1 MNTQHIEYDFT
12 GKLEYKLYY
21 QAWLPKEEPIAVIML
36 AHGIVE
42 HSGRYQ
48 RVSNYLAE
56 NGYAVYAFDFRNH
69 GYSQGQKGHV
79 DDFAYFEDDLRTF
92 HQLVKSKHPNKK
104 IFLFGHSMGAAI
116 SLAYAEKYS
125 SELAG
130 VILSG
135 SPLCIQPQLPTAIVG
150 LIYPLAVI
158 VPRLAFYRLD
168 SSTLSRDKKVVE
180 AYDKDPLVFR
190 GKLTTRLLL
199 SFLWELH
206 KIRAGL
212 GKIKAPVL
220 ILHGSEDKLC
230 LPSGSKVA
238 LQGVSSTDKSIQIYN
253 GFFHEIL
260 NEPEYSTVLGDMLAW
275 LNKRTLN

>member
-1 MNTQHIEYDFT
+1 MMTQHIEGNFA
-12 GKLEYKLYY
+12 GKLGYKLYF
-21 QAWLPKEEPIAVIML
+21 QAWLPDDEPKAVIML

-48 RVSNYLAE
+48 RTANYLAQ
-56 NGYAVYAFDFRNH
+56 NGFAVYTFDFRNH
-69 GYSQGQKGHV
+69 GRSQGQKGHV
-79 DDFAYFEDDLRTF
+79 DDFTYFIDDLRTF
-92 HQLVKSKHPNKK
+92 HELIKAKQPNKQ

-116 SLAYAEKYS
+116 SMAYAEKYS

-130 VILSG
+130 IILSG
-135 SPLCIQPQLPTAIVG
+135 SPLCIQPRLPTAIIG
-150 LIYPLAVI
+150 LLYPLALI
-158 VPRLAFYRLD
+158 VPSMAFYRLD
-168 SSTLSRDKKVVE
+168 SSTLSSDKKVVE
-180 AYDKDPLVFR
+180 AYDKDSLVFR
-190 GKLTTRLLL
+190 GKLTTGLLL

-212 GKIKAPVL
+212 DKIEAPVL

-238 LQGVSSTDKSIQIYN
+238 LQGVKSKDKSIQIYS

-260 NEPEYSTVLGDMLAW
+260 NEPEYTTVLADMLAW
-275 LNKRTLN
+275 LDKRTLN